1 MDAGTKERRSTMFK
15 KKMKKKKTEEHP
27 YLLDSEQPHRHTW
40 AWYAWSLAP
49 YDAQKA
55 NERTSELSP
64 VRR

>member
-1 MDAGTKERRSTMFK
+1 MFK